1 LYRDEGQE
9 EMKKLIATLLLAFA
23 SGCVASDI
31 RYRPCHDLGTDM
43 SVSANEYYSQCPMRD
58 RGTYR
63 LNSLFSVAVTHLQG
77 ATNDEL
83 TLLLPLATMRGF
95 SRLLSG

>member
-1 LYRDEGQE
+1 MRPSVELGGG
-9 EMKKLIATLLLAFA
+9 MKKLIAILLLALA

-58 RGTYR
+58 RGT
-63 LNSLFSVAVTHLQG
+63 
-77 ATNDEL
+77 
-83 TLLLPLATMRGF
+83 
-95 SRLLSG
+95 